1 MNNLGNINEEDE
13 NLSVTAKQL
22 SKINTANPFRASENY
37 FENFTQKLQD
47 EIAMYEELR
56 SEAPVLTSIPK
67 YNPFDVPSQYFEELP
82 MFIQEKV
89 VNTKSG
95 TSILEWIYM
104 LIKPKFAL
112 PFILTMFM
120 AVAGMKFMN
129 TNSEIP
135 LVATDEE
142 MTIDEQLYAID
153 EGTIIETLNSGQS
166 EEIASA
172 DDETIKSYLLENNI
186 EESKISNE

>member
-22 SKINTANPFRASENY
+22 SKINAANPFRASENY
-37 FENFTQKLQD
+37 FESFTQKLQD
-47 EIAMYEELR
+47 EIEVYKELKF
-56 SEAPVLTSIPK
+56 EAPVMTSIPK
-67 YNPFDVPSQYFEELP
+67 YNPFEVPSEYFEELP
-82 MFIQEKV
+82 MLIQEKV
-89 VNTKSG
+89 VNAKSG

-135 LVATDEE
+135 LVANEELTTDEL
-142 MTIDEQLYAID
+142 LYVID
-153 EGTIIETLNSGQS
+153 EGTIIETLNSGQP

-172 DDETIKSYLLENNI
+172 DEETIKSYLLENNI